1 MGTQDRAR
9 IVQVDAWLA
18 DGGAVL
24 AANERAA
31 RSMTSAF
38 HAARLAEG
46 RTAWPT
52 PSIFSWDSWVQKS
65 WLERNDAGLMLL
77 NPLQE
82 QALWTKAIAR
92 SKVGA
97 NLLHRSRLAA
107 SAQRAFRLLCDYAP
121 GDLKAPARLGWA
133 GDAAVFSE
141 WLEAFQTFCRREV
154 LISNS
159 LLTQE
164 LTELLAQGSVPDFQ
178 RNRQRPP
185 LLLVGFDRLLDTQ
198 EELLN
203 AWGPWQLEGPGE
215 AARSTRFLTTQDS
228 EEELAACVDW
238 LREQLT
244 ANPDARLMVVTTAL
258 GQRRG
263 ELERAML
270 QAPTHAAEQNLSFE
284 FSLGVPMGQVSL
296 ARSALLILRWLH
308 APLSEPEVDWLV
320 GCGHCAASADEETSL
335 AESMRQMRRRGKER
349 PGWALE
355 EFAKALGPDDHSS
368 YRDGGAVE
376 DSADPRQPSPGQSQW
391 AERMISVR
399 DRLLALPTWQSPQ
412 EWVEQ
417 ATQLLESTRWPGF
430 RPPTSDAF
438 QARQRWE
445 RVMEDCGSL
454 SFDGSQIEWA
464 DFVSTLADAV
474 ESTIFAVESSDA
486 QVLITEPLEAA
497 GQAAD
502 GIWFLGAN
510 EENWPGRGQPHPLLP
525 IGLQRDTG
533 MPHASPLADWK
544 LAQQANTRLLASADE
559 VVFSYSRHS
568 AESEARPSRLVTQLI
583 GTATALPPR
592 AQQTAV
598 RTDLTESFED
608 TSRIPFPHV
617 EIGGGAATLT
627 SQSQC
632 PFQAFATARLGAED
646 WQPAEVGLNA
656 KQRGQL
662 LHSVL
667 HRIWAGPEVGGI
679 RTLAE
684 LQTRGDLR
692 GFVDGAVRS
701 VLRESFDPT
710 KRNSMPAR
718 FPERYLQLE
727 AERLTR
733 LVTEWLEYERK
744 RLPFTV
750 VKTEARGQVTIAGLT
765 LDLRLDRVDELQ
777 NGAQLVIDYKS
788 SDTIGPRSWEGK
800 RPDDLQLPLYASFA
814 VNERLEGLLIAQVRP
829 RKSKF
834 KGRLR
839 DAATSLRT
847 DLTGRNSLVSEPL
860 TDAQLTEWRD
870 RIERL
875 GKDFLAGHAD
885 VDPKKEGKPC
895 KTCHLHAVCRI
906 YENQPLVV
914 AAGEESSV
922 GDESESAEGID
933 D

>member
-1 MGTQDRAR
+1 
-9 IVQVDAWLA
+9 
-18 DGGAVL
+18 
-24 AANERAA
+24 
-31 RSMTSAF
+31 
-38 HAARLAEG
+38 
-46 RTAWPT
+46 
-52 PSIFSWDSWVQKS
+52 
-65 WLERNDAGLMLL
+65 
-77 NPLQE
+77 
-82 QALWTKAIAR
+82 
-92 SKVGA
+92 
-97 NLLHRSRLAA
+97 
-107 SAQRAFRLLCDYAP
+107 
-121 GDLKAPARLGWA
+121 
-133 GDAAVFSE
+133 
-141 WLEAFQTFCRREV
+141 
-154 LISNS
+154 
-159 LLTQE
+159 
-164 LTELLAQGSVPDFQ
+164 
-178 RNRQRPP
+178 
-185 LLLVGFDRLLDTQ
+185 
-198 EELLN
+198 
-203 AWGPWQLEGPGE
+203 
-215 AARSTRFLTTQDS
+215 
-228 EEELAACVDW
+228 
-238 LREQLT
+238 
-244 ANPDARLMVVTTAL
+244 
-258 GQRRG
+258 
-263 ELERAML
+263 
-270 QAPTHAAEQNLSFE
+270 
-284 FSLGVPMGQVSL
+284 
-296 ARSALLILRWLH
+296 
-308 APLSEPEVDWLV
+308 
-320 GCGHCAASADEETSL
+320 
-335 AESMRQMRRRGKER
+335 
-349 PGWALE
+349 
-355 EFAKALGPDDHSS
+355 
-368 YRDGGAVE
+368 
-376 DSADPRQPSPGQSQW
+376 
-391 AERMISVR
+391 
-399 DRLLALPTWQSPQ
+399 
-412 EWVEQ
+412 
-417 ATQLLESTRWPGF
+417 
-430 RPPTSDAF
+430 
-438 QARQRWE
+438 
-445 RVMEDCGSL
+445 
-454 SFDGSQIEWA
+454 
-464 DFVSTLADAV
+464 
-474 ESTIFAVESSDA
+474 
-486 QVLITEPLEAA
+486 
-497 GQAAD
+497 
-502 GIWFLGAN
+502 
-510 EENWPGRGQPHPLLP
+510 
-525 IGLQRDTG
+525 
-533 MPHASPLADWK
+533 
-544 LAQQANTRLLASADE
+544 
-559 VVFSYSRHS
+559 
-568 AESEARPSRLVTQLI
+568 
-583 GTATALPPR
+583 
-592 AQQTAV
+592 
-598 RTDLTESFED
+598 
-608 TSRIPFPHV
+608 
-617 EIGGGAATLT
+617 
-627 SQSQC
+627 
-632 PFQAFATARLGAED
+632 
-646 WQPAEVGLNA
+646 LNA